1 MTQRRFASTG
11 CPSRVRLASHLA
23 VLLCAFGLFGCATT
37 YKAYEPADLQK
48 DEIAVLKSGSL
59 IKGYWLVGG
68 STLSLNGVDEKD
80 FPRSAL
86 RLRVN
91 TVELLPGP
99 HTVRFTY
106 EVAVFCGL
114 LGCFGEEHRGSLH
127 FTAEPKHV
135 YELDVAVNAG
145 ELRSWITDLET
156 GQVVVEEKSPPKQ
169 ILRAYKG
176 PELPKSEIAVIT
188 APLQKGGLLGSN
200 NSFISSVDGMP
211 ISRAYWPEHVKIE
224 VRPGSRRVSMTNNLL
239 SGEHTATIEFSAKPG
254 HIYHAYMSWQGYL
267 FGSRSRI
274 WIEDANDE
282 RVVVETFCRRESDE
296 DQKLIHCTPE

>member
-23 VLLCAFGLFGCATT
+23 VLLCAFGLFGCGTT

-48 DEIAVLKSGSL
+48 DEIAVLKSGFFL
-59 IKGYWLVGG
+59 KGFWLVGG
-68 STLSLNGVDEKD
+68 SKLYMNGVDEKD
-80 FPRSAL
+80 LPSF
-86 RLRVN
+86 VN
-91 TVELLPGP
+91 TVDLLPGP

-106 EVAVFCGL
+106 EVSVFCGL
-114 LGCFGEEHRGSLH
+114 LGCIEEKHRGSLH
-127 FTAEPKHV
+127 FRAEPKHV

-188 APLQKGGLLGSN
+188 AGSSSYGFP
-200 NSFISSVDGMP
+200 SFIRSVDGMP

-224 VRPGSRRVSMTNNLL
+224 VRPGSRRVSMTTILY
-239 SGEHTATIEFSAKPG
+239 GTETTTTIEFSAKPG
-254 HIYHAYMSWQGYL
+254 RIYHAYMSWQGIFIGNGNRYRL
-267 FGSRSRI
+267 

-282 RVVVETFCRRESDE
+282 RVVAETFCRRESDE

>member
-1 MTQRRFASTG
+1 MTHRRIASKG
-11 CPSRVRLASHLA
+11 CPSRVKLPSHLA
-23 VLLCAFGLFGCATT
+23 ILLCAFGLFGCGTT

-48 DEIAVLKSGSL
+48 DEIAVLKSGFF
-59 IKGYWLVGG
+59 IKGYWLVGA
-68 STLSLNGVDEKD
+68 STLYLNGVDEID
-80 FPRSAL
+80 LPSF
-86 RLRVN
+86 VN
-91 TVELLPGP
+91 TVDLLPGP

-106 EVAVFCGL
+106 IVHIICGYA
-114 LGCFGEEHRGSLH
+114 GCLEETHRGSLH

-188 APLQKGGLLGSN
+188 APLQKFLGSSSGFP
-200 NSFISSVDGMP
+200 SFIHSVDGMP

-224 VRPGSRRVSMTNNLL
+224 VRPGSRRVSMTTNLY
-239 SGEHTATIEFSAKPG
+239 GTETTATIEFSAKPSR
-254 HIYHAYMSWQGYL
+254 IYHADMTWQGIFIGNGNRYRL
-267 FGSRSRI
+267 

-282 RVVVETFCRRESDE
+282 RVVAETFCRRESDE